1 VLGTFLHLNGHIRVE
16 FKIFG
21 KPDCAE
27 MPPTELLNNDIP
39 VEQDFTHV
47 NWVVSSDLVVWHAFV
62 FARVLLVKER
72 IVYYV
77 SQGCKV

>member
-1 VLGTFLHLNGHIRVE
+1 
-16 FKIFG
+16 
-21 KPDCAE
+21 